1 MRGKACTGNKGIR
14 RHSSKAIRVLG
25 RVSAVVLLS
34 VSLLLSNA
42 ETCLAANI
50 GTGNSIQEE
59 ESVGEEA
66 AGRDTVSEDTA
77 AAVEIASQEDLAGT
91 TGTAME
97 KYLL

>member
-1 MRGKACTGNKGIR
+1 MRGKAYTGNKRIR
-14 RHSSKAIRVLG
+14 NRHSSKAIRVLG

-59 ESVGEEA
+59 ESDGGEA

-77 AAVEIASQEDLAGT
+77 AAVEICFHRRIW
-91 TGTAME
+91 
-97 KYLL
+97 

>member
-1 MRGKACTGNKGIR
+1 M
-14 RHSSKAIRVLG
+14 G

-59 ESVGEEA
+59 ESDGGEA

-77 AAVEIASQEDLAGT
+77 AAVEIASQEDLVKLAQDCRDD
-91 TGTAME
+91 
-97 KYLL
+97 

>member
-1 MRGKACTGNKGIR
+1 MRGKVYTGNKRIR
-14 RHSSKAIRVLG
+14 NRHSSKAIRVLG

-59 ESVGEEA
+59 ESDG
-66 AGRDTVSEDTA
+66 GQRW
-77 AAVEIASQEDLAGT
+77 
-91 TGTAME
+91 
-97 KYLL
+97 KLLHRRIW